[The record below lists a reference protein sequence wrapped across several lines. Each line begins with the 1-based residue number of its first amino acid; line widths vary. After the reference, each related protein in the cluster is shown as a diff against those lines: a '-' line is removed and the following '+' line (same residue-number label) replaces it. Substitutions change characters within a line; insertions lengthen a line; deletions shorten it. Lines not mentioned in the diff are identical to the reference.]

1 METASKTL
9 VPVVLELG
17 GKDPMIVCDD
27 ADLDRAMDSSML
39 GVFTAAGQMC
49 VGVERVY
56 VMDAVHDAFVAGV
69 LERVTKLRQGPPEGP
84 LVDLGATTM
93 PRQLDIIQDLVDD
106 AVKKGARALIGGK
119 RRAEGVGTYYEPT
132 ILVDV
137 DHSMRITQE
146 EVFGPVMVIMRVRDE
161 ADAIA
166 KANDCPYGL
175 GSSVFTKDLARGERI
190 ARRIRAGM
198 SVINDYGLAYM
209 MQSLPFGGTKISGIG
224 KINGPE
230 GLRACCNIKA
240 VVNDRFPFGKAVA
253 IHPIRPQTYAVVEN
267 AVRLI
272 YARGTVKRARAAIS
286 LGRDLLALVRER

>member
-1 METASKTL
+1 M
-9 VPVVLELG
+9 
-17 GKDPMIVCDD
+17 C
-27 ADLDRAMDSSML
+27 SS
-39 GVFTAAGQMC
+39 VGQVC

-106 AVKKGARALIGGK
+106 ALKKGARALIGGK
-119 RRAEGVGTYYEPT
+119 RRAESVGTYYEPT

-175 GSSVFTKDLARGERI
+175 GSSVFTKDLARGDRI

-272 YARGTVKRARAAIS
+272 YARGAVKRARAAIS